1 MGSTLVTRRL
11 SSSALLA
18 ALLGVAGGAGCM
30 TKQQAAAMRTGQ
42 GEAMPVIDVRPGVAS
57 RIAWM
62 DEVRLHDETRKHMMR
77 RPHVT
82 IEEVPPDEQAK
93 AEAEEEEKAEEAEPE
108 ASEAR

>member
-42 GEAMPVIDVRPGVAS
+42 GEAMPVIDVRPGVAA

-62 DEVRLHDETRKHMMR
+62 DEYRLHDETRKHMMR

-93 AEAEEEEKAEEAEPE
+93 EAEEAEPE
-108 ASEAR
+108 ATEAP

>member
-1 MGSTLVTRRL
+1 MGSTLVTRLL
-11 SSSALLA
+11 SLSAVLA

-30 TKQQAAAMRTGQ
+30 TKQQAAAMRAGQ
-42 GEAMPVIDVRPGVAS
+42 GEAMPVIDVRPGVAA

-62 DEVRLHDETRKHMMR
+62 DEYRLHDETRKHMMR

-93 AEAEEEEKAEEAEPE
+93 EAEEAEPE
-108 ASEAR
+108 ATEAR